1 MYSFVN
7 DYSEGAAQPIMDNL
21 IKSNME
27 QTPGYGEDKYTQK
40 AKELIKSHIKSDNSE
55 VHLVVGGTQVNLISI
70 GAFLRPHEA
79 VIAVDTGHIC
89 VHEAGAIESVGHR
102 IVSVEGCDGKL
113 YPKDIQSVLDTHIDH
128 HMVKP
133 RLVYISNTTEL
144 GTVYTL
150 EELKNLSEICKNNN
164 LIFYIDGAR
173 LGSALTSNINTA
185 TMEDVAKYADAFY
198 IGGTKNGALFGE
210 ALVIT
215 NPALQDDFKY
225 FIKQKGAL
233 LAKGR
238 LLGIQF
244 ATLFENEGDLFYKLA
259 RHANKM
265 ADKIQRGFTENG
277 FKLLAEA
284 NSNQVFVILPKT
296 IYEQLAQEFPGSIWE
311 PYGDNSYIIRFVASW
326 ATPEEEVDK
335 LIKYLEKFN

>member
-7 DYSEGAAQPIMDNL
+7 DYSEGAHQAILDNL

-27 QTPGYGEDKYTQK
+27 QSPGYGEDEYTQK
-40 AKELIKSHIKSDNSE
+40 AKNLIKSHIKNDKAE

-70 GAFLRPHEA
+70 CAFLRPHEA
-79 VIAVDTGHIC
+79 VIAVTTGHIC
-89 VHEAGAIESVGHR
+89 VHEAGAIEAVGHR
-102 IVSVEGCDGKL
+102 IVSVEGQDGKL
-113 YPKDIQSVLDTHIDH
+113 YPENIQSVLDTHIDY

-133 RLVYISNTTEL
+133 KLVYISNSTEV

-150 EELKNLSEICKNNN
+150 EELKNLSAICKKNN
-164 LIFYIDGAR
+164 LILYIDGAR
-173 LGSALTSNINTA
+173 LGSALTSETNQA
-185 TMEDVAKYADAFY
+185 TMADVAKCADAFY

-215 NPALQDDFKY
+215 NPLLQEDFKY

-244 ATLFENEGDLFYKLA
+244 ATLFENEADLFYKLA
-259 RHANKM
+259 RHSNIMANKL
-265 ADKIQRGFTENG
+265 QQGFTENG
-277 FKLLAEA
+277 FKLLITST
-284 NSNQVFVILPKT
+284 SNQVFVILPKT
-296 IYEQLAQEFPGSIWE
+296 IYELLSLEFKSSIWE
-311 PYGDNSYIIRFVASW
+311 PYCDDSYIVRFVTSW
-326 ATPEEEVDK
+326 ATPEKEVDK
-335 LIKYLEKFN
+335 LIAALKKFK